1 MVATDVDISGSVPQT
16 RVQVREPRFTTTL
29 RPAPAPSR
37 VPLPRRRRPALPR
50 PWVGLLLFGALAA
63 GFLLPLWASV
73 ASGSIAI
80 PHNDAWSYS
89 RIAQEFGRTGH
100 IKLLDWNRSSLIGQI
115 VVLGPLARSIVAQQL
130 FVAVLGLVCVGAVF
144 DLALPL
150 IGRERAALAAATM
163 AIWPGFGLLSTSFMP
178 DIPSLAACLCTLA
191 LGRRALDSGRGRR
204 SWLLLSAAAAVGLWG
219 VTVREQ
225 AIAAPAAVF
234 VAALAARRYRSR
246 VSKPLLFG
254 VAVAFGAAVVVFELW
269 RRGLPAGDPPIYD
282 LTGGQLVLTGDA
294 AIQGYFTVALAL
306 SPAVLFAARPWLW
319 RRTAQL
325 SALAVAGVGAWAV
338 WQYTVSAF
346 FPGNYLSRNGA
357 YAVAEYDGPGRVVF
371 SLGLWQVLVAVACVS
386 GALLAGLLVEHVHA
400 AEPLY
405 MAFAVLTV
413 AGTLVTCVSGQPVFD
428 RYWIALPAVL
438 LPVVLT
444 RRSGPLLGRR
454 RVDLVRIGCALGAGV
469 LVAVVSLGVTFNGLV
484 FDATRWRVA
493 EGLTAFG
500 VPVGEIDAGI
510 EWVGYNSPDGVR
522 VRMPSSFQVSQYD
535 AMFPTTK
542 ACLVVGEVGGP
553 QQSWVQPAWTLVGSE
568 KYRMFGVTGRTADL
582 FVYDTHLS
590 GCPDFTW

>member
-1 MVATDVDISGSVPQT
+1 MVATDVDIAGGVPGQRIQIRDPQLAT
-16 RVQVREPRFTTTL
+16 IAL
-29 RPAPAPSR
+29 RPAPAPVR
-37 VPLPRRRRPALPR
+37 APLPRRPRRALPR
-50 PWVGLLLFGALAA
+50 PWSALLLFGAVAA
-63 GFLLPLWASV
+63 GFLLPLWAAV
-73 ASGSIAI
+73 ESGSISI

-89 RIAQEFGRTGH
+89 RIAQQFARTGQ
-100 IKLLDWNRSSLIGQI
+100 IQLLGWNRSSLIGQV
-115 VVLGPLARSIVAQQL
+115 VVLGPLAKSIVAQQV
-130 FVAVLGLVCVGAVF
+130 FVAVLGLVCLAGVY

-150 IGRERAALAAATM
+150 IGRERAALAAATV

-178 DIPSLAACLCTLA
+178 DIPSLAACLVTLA
-191 LGRRALDSGRGRR
+191 LGRRALERG
-204 SWLLLSAAAAVGLWG
+204 SWLLLSAAAVVGLWG

-234 VAALAARRYRSR
+234 VAALAARRYRR
-246 VSKPLLFG
+246 TMPKPALFAVAAVFG
-254 VAVAFGAAVVVFELW
+254 VAVVAFELW
-269 RRGLPAGDPPIYD
+269 RRGLAAGDPPIYD

-306 SPAVLFAARPWLW
+306 SPAVLFAARFWLW

-325 SALAVAGVGAWAV
+325 TALGVAGVGTWAV
-338 WQYTVSAF
+338 WQYTVSDF

-400 AEPLY
+400 AEPLS

-454 RVDLVRIGCALGAGV
+454 RLDLVRIGCAAGAGV

-493 EGLTAFG
+493 EGLTAYG

-522 VRMPSSFQVSQYD
+522 VRMPDSFQVSQYD
-535 AMFPTTK
+535 AMFPSTTP
-542 ACLVVGEVGGP
+542 CLVVGEVGGT

-568 KYRMFGVTGRTADL
+568 RYSTFGIAGTSNL
-582 FVYDTHLS
+582 FIYDTHLPS
-590 GCPDFTW
+590 CPDFTW